1 MRRYFVIAA
10 ALCSLT
16 ACRQNS
22 RYYHWG
28 TYEQS
33 VAELTQSQG
42 LVDVDAHIVAFV
54 EQIERTRQEGGRIP
68 PGLHAHLG
76 LLYSLRGELDFA
88 QAAFES
94 EQELYPES
102 VTFLSGV
109 IERMGARQ

>member
-1 MRRYFVIAA
+1 MIAA

-22 RYYHWG
+22 RYYNWG

-33 VAELTQSQG
+33 VAELTQSDAS
-42 LVDVDAHIVAFV
+42 VDVDAHIVTFS
-54 EQIERTRQEGGRIP
+54 QLIERTRQEGGRIP

-76 LLYSLRGELDFA
+76 LLYSMRGQLDFA

-102 VTFLSGV
+102 AVFLSGV
-109 IERMGARQ
+109 IERMGAGQ